1 MGRISSLSK
10 RLNDSRGGL
19 ALGATRPGSK
29 E

>member
-19 ALGATRPGSK
+19 ALVAARPGLK